1 MNMLLIISKRSRSY
15 TCVRTVYE
23 ENEVMIS
30 HSNLKPTWIGNPG
43 KRLLSNQPIKRS

>member
-23 ENEVMIS
+23 ENES
-30 HSNLKPTWIGNPG
+30 HDFTFEFETHMDWQS
-43 KRLLSNQPIKRS
+43 R